1 MVGYSKLWGRGTSV
15 DDPLPRCP
23 RRTVSESLG
32 KRFALDLVAPHPFAL
47 VCFRCT
53 EGDEATTRLI
63 EAVNASGAV
72 AWTGSELDGRPM
84 IRVSIGQ
91 RATEQRH
98 VDALWALI
106 DELA

>member
-1 MVGYSKLWGRGTSV
+1 MIRYHVALAEQLANRLES
-15 DDPLPRCP
+15 DP
-23 RRTVSESLG
+23 
-32 KRFALDLVAPHPFAL
+32 RFDLVAPHPFAL

-53 EGDEATTRLI
+53 ESDEATTRLI
-63 EAVNASGAV
+63 EAVNATGEV

-106 DELA
+106 DQLA